1 MNGVHISVLSQADYH
16 TSAWAGGSTTQLAIF
31 PVSAVYAKRNFLW
44 RLSSATVEAERSLFT
59 ALPGVKRHLMP
70 LEGTVELCHAGQ
82 PALKLHPFE
91 VDVFDGGAETESI
104 GQCTDFNL
112 MTRETCEG
120 ALLSFLCGSAGIE
133 RMLSSEQDC
142 PVTEAFY
149 AADGEVI
156 AESGGTTYVVPQ
168 GGLLLMQ
175 LEREMTVSV
184 RFSAEQEVHVV
195 QATMCEH

>member
-1 MNGVHISVLSQADYH
+1 MNGVHISVLSEKDFS
-16 TSAWAGGSTTQLAIF
+16 TSAWSGGSTTQLAIF

-59 ALPGVKRHLMP
+59 ALPGVRRHLMP

-91 VDVFDGGAETESI
+91 VDAFDGGAETESI

-112 MTRETCEG
+112 MTRETCAG
-120 ALLSFLCGSAGIE
+120 TLSSFLCGSVGTE
-133 RMLSSEQDC
+133 RTFSSEQDG

-156 AESGGTTYVVPQ
+156 AESGGITYVVPQ
-168 GGLLLMQ
+168 GGLLLIQ
-175 LEREMTVSV
+175 LEQEMTVFV

-195 QATMCEH
+195 QAMMREH

>member
-31 PVSAVYAKRNFLW
+31 PASAVYAKRNFLW
-44 RLSSATVEAERSLFT
+44 RLSSATVEAEHSLFT

-70 LEGTVELCHAGQ
+70 LQGTVELCHVGQ

-120 ALLSFLCGSAGIE
+120 ALASFLCSSAGIE
-133 RMLSSEQDC
+133 RTLGGEQNC

-149 AADGEVI
+149 AADGKGT
-156 AESGGTTYVVPQ
+156 AELGGGTHVVPQ
-168 GGLLLMQ
+168 GGLLVIQ
-175 LEREMTVSV
+175 LEQGMTVSA

-195 QATMCEH
+195 QATMREH